1 MEHPILS
8 NYKNLIFYFVDW
20 IYMLS
25 VFTILAHFFD
35 SIPLDYALIN
45 SFAFCFPILFIGIAL
60 WYLVEHTN
68 VEQTGISG
76 LVLTHITSAV
86 LVVGAWLSV
95 SYYIRGLL
103 VPENVDLPFVW
114 NLPTHWQVFIAFVIY
129 DYIILLYYVY
139 LYYKSYKNKLSEEL
153 DLKNLVKEAE
163 LKALKS
169 QINPH
174 FLFNSLNSVS
184 ALTLTDKDK
193 ARDMLVNLSNF
204 LRYSLSQ
211 DLKEMNTL
219 ENELN
224 NSVLYLEIEK
234 IRFGDKLI
242 LHFDVDKECNKLKIP
257 NLILQPIF
265 ENAIKY
271 GVYESLVPVN
281 LHVICRQEEGIL
293 KVQVSNEY
301 DIGSVAKKGEGIG
314 LKNIQERLI
323 LLYGRDDL
331 LYIHKRDDFFELNIG
346 FPQ

>member
-20 IYMLS
+20 VYMLS
-25 VFTILAHFFD
+25 VFTIMAHFFD
-35 SIPLDYALIN
+35 SIPLEYALIN
-45 SFAFCFPILFIGIAL
+45 SFSFCFPVLFIGLAL

-68 VEQTGISG
+68 IEESGVSGIIM
-76 LVLTHITSAV
+76 THIASAV
-86 LVVGAWLSV
+86 LIVAAWLSI
-95 SYYIRGLL
+95 SYYLRGLL
-103 VPENVDLPFVW
+103 IPDDSNLSFVW
-114 NLPTHWQVFIAFVIY
+114 NLPTHWQVFLAFVIY
-129 DYIILLYYVY
+129 DYIILLYYIY
-139 LYYKSYKNKLSEEL
+139 LYYRNFKNKLTQES

-184 ALTLTDKDK
+184 ALTLSDKDK
-193 ARDMLVNLSNF
+193 ARDMLVNLSSF
-204 LRYSLSQ
+204 LRYSLNQ

-224 NSVLYLEIEK
+224 NSFLYLEIEK
-234 IRFGDKLI
+234 IRFGEKLI
-242 LHFDVDKECNKLKIP
+242 LDFDVSEDCKKLKIP

-271 GVYESLVPVN
+271 GVYESLEPVSIK
-281 LHVICRQEEGIL
+281 VVCRKKMNML
-293 KVQVSNEY
+293 KVFVSNDY
-301 DIGSVAKKGEGIG
+301 DIDAVTKKGDGIG

-323 LLYGRDDL
+323 LLYGRNDL
-331 LYIHKRDDFFELNIG
+331 LYIRNKNNVFELNID